1 MNKTEPLLDV
11 QAASLKQH
19 GGYGLSICADVVKQA
34 LEQGFLAD
42 LERQERRIKQERA
55 KLDQAREAI
64 LKAFYKDFGRWSYVR
79 KEHKNLNAEEVA
91 AAVEALGEF
100 LGFESKP

>member
-1 MNKTEPLLDV
+1 MNKTEPLLEV
-11 QAASLKQH
+11 QAASLKQY
-19 GGYGLSICADVVKQA
+19 GGYGLAISADVVKQA

-64 LKAFYKDFGRWSYVR
+64 KKGFYDECGTDFFIRKQFKDLDA
-79 KEHKNLNAEEVA
+79 KEVA
-91 AAVEALGEF
+91 AAVEVLSEF